1 MKETKVTQK
10 KDIKSKDK
18 NKLKEPL
25 ESSIDD
31 KDAIS
36 ESVDVVKS
44 TKTTSKVV
52 KTKDTPV
59 ETIFTKSEE
68 KSKKRKSKDSKQ
80 KEINFEDA
88 ISELSVARYNE
99 DEALGLETVSKTK
112 PSSEITTSGD
122 SMAKRKMSRI
132 MVTHQPKFPGVFF
145 FKSRTAF
152 RKTNKIVSIQN
163 GKLILR

>member
-1 MKETKVTQK
+1 M
-10 KDIKSKDK
+10 
-18 NKLKEPL
+18 

-44 TKTTSKVV
+44 SKTTSKVV
-52 KTKDTPV
+52 KPKEDTPV

-99 DEALGLETVSKTK
+99 DEALGLEIVSKTK

-152 RKTNKIVSIQN
+152 GKTNKIVSIQN